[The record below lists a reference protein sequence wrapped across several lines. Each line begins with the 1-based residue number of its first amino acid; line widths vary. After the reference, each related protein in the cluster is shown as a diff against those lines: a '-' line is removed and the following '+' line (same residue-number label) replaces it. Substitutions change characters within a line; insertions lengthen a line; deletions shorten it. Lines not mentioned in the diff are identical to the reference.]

1 MLRSECF
8 VPYSTIS
15 DELSGWVATN
25 DQMESDVPIKSA
37 KTTFGVVEALAS
49 LGRAS
54 LSEIME
60 KTNMP
65 RSTTHNY
72 LKTLEDLGYVVRE
85 QGYYRI
91 STRFLA
97 IGAVARKKMQVFRIA
112 KPEIDTLAEETG
124 EHASLM
130 IEESGLGVLPYIS
143 KGEQALDLGVSVGW
157 RMALPTN
164 APGKAIL
171 AYLPEEQVETILDA
185 HGLPAVTAATITD
198 RSELLERLETIRERG
213 YATDFG
219 ERVEGVRAV
228 AVPIVVRNRVHGAI
242 AISGPANRMSGS
254 WLGEDLPDLLLQ
266 AANVIEV
273 QYTLGERAI
282 Q

>member
-1 MLRSECF
+1 M
-8 VPYSTIS
+8 
-15 DELSGWVATN
+15 A
-25 DQMESDVPIKSA
+25 SDVPIKSA
-37 KTTFGVVEALAS
+37 RTTFDVVETLAI

-54 LSEIME
+54 LSEIVEEM
-60 KTNMP
+60 NMP

-72 LKTLEDLGYVVRE
+72 LKTLEDLGYVVRDR
-85 QGYYRI
+85 GYYRI

-97 IGAVARKKMQVFRIA
+97 IGVTAQKEMQIFRLA
-112 KPEIDTLAEETG
+112 KPKIDALAEETG
-124 EHASLM
+124 EHTSLM
-130 IEESGLGVLPYIS
+130 IEEGGLGVLLYIS
-143 KGEQALDLGVSVGW
+143 KGDRALDLGVSVGW

-171 AYLPEEQVETILDA
+171 SRLPENQVGTILDT
-185 HGLPAVTAATITD
+185 HGLPAITAATITD
-198 RSELLERLETIRERG
+198 RSELLERLETVRERG

-228 AVPIVVRNRVHGAI
+228 AVPIVAKDRVRGAI
-242 AISGPANRMSGS
+242 TISGPANRMSGS
-254 WLGEDLPDLLLQ
+254 WFDEDLPNLLLQ

-273 QYTLGERAI
+273 QYTLGERTT